1 MKSICIFA
9 GSNFGNDL
17 EYVKKARELGRIMAE
32 KGFSIVYGGSKYG
45 LMGAI
50 ANEVLSHGGEVVGIM
65 PRGLIKGENVHSQ
78 LTKLIEVD
86 TMHERKAKMSELA
99 DGYIALPGGLGTFEE
114 LFEVLCWGQIGIHQ
128 KPIGV
133 LNVNGYYDPL
143 LNLISHSIQKG
154 FTSENHKSIINSS
167 SDPEILLSL
176 MVNYVPK
183 GLEYKWNHQSV
194 STKSG
199 KKLS

>member
-9 GSNFGNDL
+9 GSSFGNDV
-17 EYVKKARELGRIMAE
+17 EYVGRARELGKIMAE
-32 KGFSIVYGGSKYG
+32 KGFSIVYGGSKNG
-45 LMGAI
+45 LMGEI
-50 ANEVLSHGGEVVGIM
+50 ANGVLSHGGEVIGIM

-114 LFEVLCWGQIGIHQ
+114 LFEVLCWAQIGIHH

-143 LNLISHSIQKG
+143 LSLINHSIQKG
-154 FTSENHKSIINSS
+154 FSSETHQSIISS
-167 SDPEILLSL
+167 SSNPETLLSL
-176 MVNYVPK
+176 MSNYVPMDV
-183 GLEYKWNHQSV
+183 EYKWNHQSV
-194 STKSG
+194 GLEKG
-199 KKLS
+199 K